1 MMWIRRRF
9 RNEEPAASGG
19 VSRALKVMFEA
30 FSPLTGEE
38 RGEGALIFCPLTLT
52 LSRQGRE
59 NRSPCIETTEIKRNI
74 LSD

>member
-1 MMWIRRRF
+1 MGLVKL
-9 RNEEPAASGG
+9 S
-19 VSRALKVMFEA
+19 LKVMREA
-30 FSPLTGEE
+30 SSPSTGED

-59 NRSPCIETTEIKRNI
+59 NHLPASFNKRNI

>member
-30 FSPLTGEE
+30 SSPLRDCVAIGGIFKVNLFRASL
-38 RGEGALIFCPLTLT
+38 RG
-52 LSRQGRE
+52 R
-59 NRSPCIETTEIKRNI
+59 
-74 LSD
+74 

>member
-30 FSPLTGEE
+30 SSPLTGED

-52 LSRQGRE
+52 LILAPLQID
-59 NRSPCIETTEIKRNI
+59 IEEIMFM
-74 LSD
+74 